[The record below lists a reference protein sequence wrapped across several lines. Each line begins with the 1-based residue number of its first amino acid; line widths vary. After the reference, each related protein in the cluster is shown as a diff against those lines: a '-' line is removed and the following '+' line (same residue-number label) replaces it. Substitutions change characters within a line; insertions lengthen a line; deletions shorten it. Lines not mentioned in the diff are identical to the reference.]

1 MVIENLNELIKE
13 VKMIDMI
20 MSDPNIS
27 FVVGIF
33 LGVII
38 VYVIEFMMNF
48 YIWIGKDE
56 GFFRNGK

>member
-1 MVIENLNELIKE
+1 
-13 VKMIDMI
+13 MISNF

-38 VYVIEFMMNF
+38 VYTIQFMMKY
-48 YIWIGKDE
+48 YIWGRE
-56 GFFRNGK
+56 R